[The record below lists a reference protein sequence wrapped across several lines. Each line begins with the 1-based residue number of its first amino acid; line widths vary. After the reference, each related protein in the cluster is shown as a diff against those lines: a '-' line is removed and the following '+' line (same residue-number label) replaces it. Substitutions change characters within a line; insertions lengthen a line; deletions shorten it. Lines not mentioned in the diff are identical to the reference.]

1 MSERRSISIC
11 ENVLLVGLI
20 SLGPMNSF
28 LAICEILWFQR
39 QKCLEN
45 ISSRGLVT
53 LVSNEVEG
61 SSIVRVS
68 WKVVAGVEGDAKP
81 GRLMGSFH
89 GAILQV
95 VTWEGV
101 VIDIR

>member
-61 SSIVRVS
+61 SSIARVS
-68 WKVVAGVEGDAKP
+68 WKSKSEKDKLIKVLEIAT
-81 GRLMGSFH
+81 RL
-89 GAILQV
+89 
-95 VTWEGV
+95 
-101 VIDIR
+101 